1 MNIYNLNLKY
11 LRNGNIRESSRIA
24 SSKRGRKRGE
34 ISRKLRN
41 FTSISR
47 KVGDQIYSNHF
58 TTIDQCVL
66 DCLQQWLLSP
76 SLMIRC
82 SQQKRVSFKFKNR
95 NRRPFSTTF
104 LSNLNVALKDEDNN
118 VITAPKNV
126 TTKNVRK
133 GHVDSV
139 LFSKPSYNAV
149 GEPYNAASAIAT
161 RKQDNQAIAAA
172 GHEKLFAPAK

>member
-1 MNIYNLNLKY
+1 
-11 LRNGNIRESSRIA
+11 
-24 SSKRGRKRGE
+24 
-34 ISRKLRN
+34 
-41 FTSISR
+41 
-47 KVGDQIYSNHF
+47 
-58 TTIDQCVL
+58 
-66 DCLQQWLLSP
+66 
-76 SLMIRC
+76 MIRC
-82 SQQKRVSFKFKNR
+82 SQQRKVSFKFKNR

-149 GEPYNAASAIAT
+149 GEPYNAAGAIAT